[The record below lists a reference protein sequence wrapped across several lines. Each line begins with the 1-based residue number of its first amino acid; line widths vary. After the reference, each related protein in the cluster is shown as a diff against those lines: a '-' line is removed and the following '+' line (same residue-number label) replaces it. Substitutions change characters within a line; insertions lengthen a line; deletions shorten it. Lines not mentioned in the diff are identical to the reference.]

1 MALINEISGQR
12 FLRALIALLRFGIG
26 IIATIASSSAAGLA
40 VRLVARYR
48 TYLTSMRASRPFW
61 LPQ

>member
-1 MALINEISGQR
+1 MALMNELCGRR
-12 FLRALIALLRFGIG
+12 FLRALIALFRFGIG

-40 VRLVARYR
+40 IRLVAGYR
-48 TYLTSMRASRPFW
+48 TYLTSTRASRPFW